1 MLTRVNPCPLPPKRG
16 IDVKRAARA
25 MWETKPFRALLMSTV
40 GIDPS
45 QFSPDRRSTLGDD
58 AGTDGLQRELFS
70 DQCNPLDLSHIPYQH
85 RRSLGAS
92 LMPEAFAYGPWAKEA
107 ELINAFYQLGL
118 KAFNE
123 DRTMI
128 EAQQKNINRSGNA
141 RMLTTSFDGA
151 LSQFRR
157 MMDDLIRTESQ
168 QSNGAAI
175 ASSAG

>member
-1 MLTRVNPCPLPPKRG
+1 MTPVNFRR
-16 IDVKRAARA
+16 IDDPRWA
-25 MWETKPFRALLMSTV
+25 MTPGRMDYNANYFLIN
-40 GIDPS
+40 G
-45 QFSPDRRSTLGDD
+45 
-58 AGTDGLQRELFS
+58 
-70 DQCNPLDLSHIPYQH
+70 NPLDLSHIPYLH

-107 ELINAFYQLGL
+107 ELIDAFYQLGL